1 LNHLFRQFCIL
12 IKCSLCGGFFHH
24 GQYLLRFLL
33 QTFASL
39 TCIQHDLYDTEEKAH
54 EQGSAHNG
62 EKEFV
67 GKSAVQFTLHGSLPS
82 RVAVYYS
89 RVIRKSINY
98 NQSQSQ
104 RVAEG
109 FYFYLSG
116 GYVLKPCLYILF
128 VVVSLGGGLSAQ
140 ADEPVPDTK
149 ALQSTPQEAVVSP
162 GGVSRPPVSSAA
174 ARKELQRL
182 MDEGVKMLAQELVT
196 EGTFYPFVT
205 MIGHDN
211 EVRLIGTPASLRVD
225 SPDEAVQAMVQKARQ
240 LAKERRIRG
249 AAFFMDYM
257 ATREDNGFSQAG
269 IRVELNHIHPDALS
283 VFIPYSVTDDKKL
296 RLLTPQY
303 KEGKNVVFDGQP

>member
-1 LNHLFRQFCIL
+1 MKPYLYMLF
-12 IKCSLCGGFFHH
+12 
-24 GQYLLRFLL
+24 
-33 QTFASL
+33 A
-39 TCIQHDLYDTEEKAH
+39 
-54 EQGSAHNG
+54 
-62 EKEFV
+62 
-67 GKSAVQFTLHGSLPS
+67 
-82 RVAVYYS
+82 
-89 RVIRKSINY
+89 
-98 NQSQSQ
+98 
-104 RVAEG
+104 
-109 FYFYLSG
+109 
-116 GYVLKPCLYILF
+116 
-128 VVVSLGGGLSAQ
+128 VVSLGNSLSGQ
-140 ADEPVPDTK
+140 AEEVVPATK
-149 ALQSTPQEAVVSP
+149 ALQSTPEEAVVSP
-162 GGVSRPPVSSAA
+162 GGVSRPPVSSTA

-225 SPDEAVQAMVQKARQ
+225 SPEQAVQAMVQKTRQ